1 MSADSKKTK
10 NKKTRRRGS
19 PAAGSAQVQPAE
31 RAAAKTRIL
40 LAVDRLPVTNFL
52 SYREYLLKI
61 YEFIKQGDPSYSY
74 VQLGED
80 LGFSRSNV
88 LWLVIVGRRRMSP
101 RASERLIKALGL
113 TGTDRRY
120 FETMRSQNNARRTD
134 EREAS
139 FSALMNIKSESVTTT
154 RSQNVLEYFS
164 DWYHPVI
171 RELVGLDDFLSE
183 AGWINDRLVV
193 KLMPLQILK
202 SLELL
207 DRLGLISYDRKA
219 GRHRQTGGQIRPDRE
234 VERMA
239 SVRFHQKMCDMA
251 REAVTRVPASRR
263 EMNSLTIRVNDEV
276 AMKASEI
283 LYKACEQIMKLESES
298 KTGDQIYQ
306 INVHLFPF
314 TKLPKAKD

>member
-1 MSADSKKTK
+1 MGADSKTSILKAA
-10 NKKTRRRGS
+10 RRRGR
-19 PAAGSAQVQPAE
+19 PAAGSAPLNSAD

-40 LAVDRLPVTNFL
+40 LAVDQLPVTNYL

-61 YEFIKQGDPSYSY
+61 YEFIKHNDPSYSY
-74 VQLGED
+74 AQLGED

-88 LWLVIVGRRRMSP
+88 LWLVIVGRRRLSP
-101 RASERLIKALGL
+101 RAGERLIKALGL
-113 TGTDRRY
+113 TGTARRY
-120 FETMRSQNNARRTD
+120 FETLRSQNNARRTD

-139 FSALMNIKSESVTTT
+139 FSALMNIKSESATTI
-154 RSQNVLEYFS
+154 SKNVLEYFS

-171 RELVGLDDFLSE
+171 RELVGFDDFLSE

-219 GRHRQTGGQIRPDRE
+219 GRYRQTVGQIRPDRE

-298 KTGDQIYQ
+298 KSGDQIYQ
-306 INVHLFPF
+306 INIHLFPF
-314 TKLPKAKD
+314 TKSPKVKD